1 MKGRSEALM
10 KVLAGVGLVASLLLA
25 TIGELRAAEEQQAS
39 CDAYGMYTDYCCQ
52 CQTSAPLSVCA
63 RTYASA
69 KMSCLN
75 AQCDNTMC
83 SPWN

>member
-1 MKGRSEALM
+1 MRAMIELTM
-10 KVLAGVGLVASLLLA
+10 KVIASIALVASLLTA
-25 TIGELRAAEEQQAS
+25 TTGELRAADQQNAS
-39 CDAYGMYTDYCCQ
+39 CDAYGMYTDYCCE

-63 RTYASA
+63 KTYASG